1 MISVIAKMPLQPDK
15 KDEALAS
22 VKKLM
27 QGVSTEEGTLYYT
40 ANINRK
46 DPDTLV
52 FMERYRD
59 MDALK
64 AHGATPHFQKF
75 MEEAMGFAAGQ
86 PEITVMEEIASI

>member
-1 MISVIAKMPLQPDK
+1 MISVIAKMPLQADK
-15 KDEALAS
+15 KDEAVAS

-27 QGVSTEEGTLYYT
+27 EGVSREEGTLYYT

-75 MEEAMGFAAGQ
+75 MEEAMSFAAGQ
-86 PEITVMEEIASI
+86 PEIVVMEEIASI